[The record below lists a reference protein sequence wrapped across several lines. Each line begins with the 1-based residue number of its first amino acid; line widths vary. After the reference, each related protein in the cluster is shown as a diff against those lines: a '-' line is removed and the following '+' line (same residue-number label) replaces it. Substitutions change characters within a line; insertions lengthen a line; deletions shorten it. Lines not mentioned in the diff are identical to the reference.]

1 MSFASWA
8 IPQLARLL
16 PLDDDSLK
24 QIVSYSD
31 TLPKAAAAEHLKDI
45 LGDGPQSL
53 EFIASFNSRRPTPPS
68 DRPAPPAVPQ
78 TTTDS
83 EAEVPRASARPRKKK
98 APIHTPSARRLEDSG
113 DVAGGYIKKDVDD
126 YMAGSSASSRRA
138 GHKPLPLANT
148 LALQSEP
155 DAIQAPEQKGTIPP
169 MQSSKLPPSASGSL
183 ISDLPVSR
191 SSSPAP
197 AKTKINIAGGTSMRG
212 QSTTI
217 NDLDSAIRSLE
228 MQTNP
233 MLAVR
238 QDDSKRKCNCMA
250 QRHALLSAAP
260 NCLNCGKV
268 ICAKEGLGPC
278 TFCHTPLLSSSEVQ
292 AMMRVLKEERGKEKM
307 DMNNASHKRADVART
322 ARPFSALSTPDF
334 SAPSSDAEEQQPDRL
349 SAAKQHRDKL
359 LKYQADNARRT
370 RIHDEAADFE
380 TPDAGTS
387 QWASPQERA
396 LQLKRQQKVLREQEW
411 SARPDYERRQ
421 MVVSIDIVGGKA
433 VKRMSKVER
442 QRDPVSDDDEERL
455 GAAPPPSQSHGLG
468 GGGGTFSNNPLL
480 GGLIRPVYDR
490 AGKGKEPA
498 GAVVEKQSTWRR
510 VQDDNDDNEQWILDG
525 GAFGGRI
532 DGRVLGAEE
541 SGG

>member
-1 MSFASWA
+1 MSLQSWA
-8 IPQLARLL
+8 LPQLARLL

-24 QIVSYSD
+24 QIVTYSD

-68 DRPAPPAVPQ
+68 DPTPPSAVP

-83 EAEVPRASARPRKKK
+83 EAEVPRASTRPRKKK

-113 DVAGGYIKKDVDD
+113 NIAGGYIKKDVDD
-126 YMAGSSASSRRA
+126 YIAGSSRR
-138 GHKPLPLANT
+138 GHKEPPLANT
-148 LALQSEP
+148 LALQLKP
-155 DAIQAPEQKGTIPP
+155 DAIQVPEQKGTIPST
-169 MQSSKLPPSASGSL
+169 QSSKLPPSASGSL
-183 ISDLPVSR
+183 ISDLPSSR

-233 MLAVR
+233 TLAVK

-307 DMNNASHKRADVART
+307 DMNNASHKRAEVART
-322 ARPFSALSTPDF
+322 ARPFSALSTPNV
-334 SAPSSDAEEQQPDRL
+334 SAPSSDTEEQPDRL

-359 LKYQADNARRT
+359 LKYQADNAKRT

-442 QRDPVSDDDEERL
+442 QREAVSEDDEEQL
-455 GAAPPPSQSHGLG
+455 DAAPQSHGLG
-468 GGGGTFSNNPLL
+468 GGGGTFSRNPLL

-490 AGKGKEPA
+490 ADKGKEPA
-498 GAVVEKQSTWRR
+498 GDVGRQSTWRR

-541 SGG
+541 FGG